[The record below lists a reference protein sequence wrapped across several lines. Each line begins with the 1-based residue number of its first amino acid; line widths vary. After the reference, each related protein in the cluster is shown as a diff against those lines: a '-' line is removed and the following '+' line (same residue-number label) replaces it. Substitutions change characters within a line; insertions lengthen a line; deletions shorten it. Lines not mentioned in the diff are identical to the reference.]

1 MGALDLSIVIPAFDA
16 AHCLDGMLARVR
28 QYGDGRGI
36 PFEIIAVDDGST
48 DETPSIIE
56 ANRRADPRIRG
67 VSFSHNRGK
76 GAAVR
81 AGMLAARGDVRL
93 FADADG
99 STDISYLEAAEEAI
113 RSGADIAIA
122 SRSPRDAAGA
132 RQEVPQPLPRRIAGT
147 LGNALIR
154 AAALRGIHDTQCGFK
169 LFRAEAA
176 ERLFALSRIDG
187 WAFDVEVLLLARRL
201 GFRIAIFPV
210 RWRHDPVSAVTPA
223 SYAATLRDLLRVR
236 WDLWRGGYRR

>member
-1 MGALDLSIVIPAFDA
+1 MGAPELSIVIPAFNA

-28 QYGDGRGI
+28 GYGGGRGL
-36 PFEIIAVDDGST
+36 PFEIVVVDDGST

-56 ANRRADPRIRG
+56 AHRRADPRIRG

-81 AGMLAARGDVRL
+81 AGMLAARGELRL

-99 STDISYLEAAEEAI
+99 STDISYLEVAEQAI
-113 RSGADIAIA
+113 RNGADIAIA
-122 SRSPRDAAGA
+122 SRSARDAPGA
-132 RQEVPQPLPRRIAGT
+132 VQEAPQPLPRRIAGT

-187 WAFDVEVLLLARRL
+187 WAFDVEVLLLARRMGL
-201 GFRIAIFPV
+201 RIDVFPV

-223 SYAATLRDLLRVR
+223 SYFKTLRDLLRVR
-236 WDLWRGGYRR
+236 WGLWRGGYRR